1 MPEILDYLLVAVVAL
16 FLPIHGYI
24 KTGSLHKQLAEDPST
39 LAGFYYQTILTLWL
53 IAGAVIALWLW
64 LERPIIDIGLVHAP
78 TTALLAAW
86 AVVVAISLGL
96 FWQAYRAGSSTE
108 AAQSIMRQLDGE
120 TGVDAVMP
128 KTPQQ
133 YRLFQMVSLTAGVT
147 EEIIYRG
154 YLIWFFTAYMP
165 MPAAAAA
172 SLVVFIAGHLYQ
184 RSFKAL
190 VQVAGLGLALTL
202 VYVMSGSIFPAIL
215 LHAVIDLSSNA
226 TIWRARHAAA

>member
-1 MPEILDYLLVAVVAL
+1 MPEIIDYLLVVVVGL

-24 KTGSLHKQLAEDPST
+24 KTGELYEKLAKDQSI

-64 LERPIIDIGLVHAP
+64 SGRPVMDIGLVYSP
-78 TTALLAAW
+78 TTAQLTAW
-86 AVVVAISLGL
+86 GVVVAISLGL
-96 FWQAYRAGSSTE
+96 FWQAYKAGSSSD
-108 AAQSIMRQLDGE
+108 AAQSIMRQLEDE

-154 YLIWFFTAYMP
+154 YLIWFFTAYMSV
-165 MPAAAAA
+165 PAAAAA
-172 SLVVFIAGHLYQ
+172 SLLVFVAGHLYQ
-184 RSFKAL
+184 RSLKAL
-190 VQVAGLGLALTL
+190 LQVAGLGLVLTL
-202 VYVMSGSIFPAIL
+202 VYVLSGSIFPAIL